1 MLYMNLFRFC
11 TATRSFQ
18 SFLLINFNKKM
29 KKLLPFILLFV
40 FCGVFFGQWTIGADM
55 PEGIRAGN
63 TISYTDPNDNAYMY
77 IIGGRNDQGI
87 ISNKTYRY
95 NIKTNVWDA
104 KQNVPTPILG
114 AASARIGDNIFIIGG
129 MVTTPGTVTRKVYK
143 YNIENDLW
151 NNAADFPRSFTD
163 GDAVPYQ
170 DSLIYVVGSYNSE
183 KTFVYNINKNKWR
196 ECNPVPSPGAS
207 LSYGA
212 VSISGNKLVYV
223 GGSNG
228 TFSTTYWNNVWIGEI
243 NQNNRSVIN
252 WTQGTSF
259 PGQTRTFFELQ
270 PWNNG
275 LILIGGTTDNTFDTY
290 TNENYFF
297 DVENNTWSQLTN
309 KPTAWNTG
317 NAASVFLDGNWKLI
331 CSGGFEQQYLKKTEI
346 YNQENLSVS
355 DNSETC
361 QLKNMKTISGN
372 RPGINFCLSENGKTY
387 LTIWDMQ
394 GRKMKKEKKIA
405 DKKGMHFVSLAN
417 EGFKSGL
424 YIINLKQNQNSVSR
438 KIQIRN

>member
-1 MLYMNLFRFC
+1 LSVFPAKLCIVNPI
-11 TATRSFQ
+11 FQ
-18 SFLLINFNKKM
+18 SFKTLILIKKM
-29 KKLLPFILLFV
+29 KKGLLFILSFV
-40 FCGVFFGQWTIGADM
+40 FCQMSFGQWTTGADM

-63 TISYTDPNDNAYMY
+63 AISYSDASNNAYMY
-77 IIGGRNDQGI
+77 VIGGRNDQEI

-95 NIKTNVWDA
+95 NIKTNTWDT

-143 YNIENDLW
+143 YNIENDIW
-151 NNAADFPRSFTD
+151 SNVADFPRAFTD

-196 ECNPVPSPGAS
+196 ECNAVPSPGSS

-212 VSISGNKLVYV
+212 LSVSGNKLVYV

-243 NQNNRSVIN
+243 DQNNRSVVN

-275 LILIGGTTDNTFDTY
+275 LILIGGTTDNTFNTY
-290 TNENYFF
+290 TSENYFF
-297 DVENNTWSQLTN
+297 DVQNNTWSQLTN

-317 NAASVFLDGNWKLI
+317 NAASIFMDGGWKLI

-346 YNQENLSVS
+346 YSQENLSVS
-355 DNSETC
+355 NSENAC
-361 QLKNMKTISGN
+361 QLKNLKTIHGKN
-372 RPGINFCLSENGKTY
+372 PMLNFCLSENGATH
-387 LTIWDMQ
+387 LAIWDMQ
-394 GRKMKKEKKIA
+394 GRKMKNETKIT
-405 DKKGMHFVSLAN
+405 DKKGQYSFSLAKQ
-417 EGFKSGL
+417 GLKTGL
-424 YIINLKQNQNSVSR
+424 YIIRLSQNQSSVSK
-438 KIQIRN
+438 KIQIIN

>member
-1 MLYMNLFRFC
+1 
-11 TATRSFQ
+11 
-18 SFLLINFNKKM
+18 M
-29 KKLLPFILLFV
+29 KKSLLFILTFV
-40 FCGVFFGQWTIGADM
+40 FCEMFFGQWTTGADM

-63 TISYTDPNDNAYMY
+63 SISYSDASNNAYMY
-77 IIGGRNDQGI
+77 VIGGRNDQEI

-95 NIKTNVWDA
+95 NIKTNIWDT

-143 YNIENDLW
+143 YNIENDIWSTL
-151 NNAADFPRSFTD
+151 ADFPRSFTD

-196 ECNPVPSPGAS
+196 ECNAVPSPGSS

-212 VSISGNKLVYV
+212 LSVSGNKLVYV

-243 NQNNRSVIN
+243 DQNNRSVVN

-270 PWNNG
+270 PWNDG
-275 LILIGGTTDNTFDTY
+275 VILIGGTTNNTFDTY
-290 TNENYFF
+290 TDENYFF
-297 DVENNTWSQLTN
+297 DADNNTWTQLTN

-317 NAASVFLDGNWKLI
+317 NAASILMDGSWKLI

-346 YNQENLSVS
+346 YSQENLSVS
-355 DNSETC
+355 DDKAC
-361 QLKNMKTISGN
+361 QLKNLKTISGT
-372 RPGINFCLSENGKTY
+372 RPGLQFCLSENGETL

-394 GRKMKKEKKIA
+394 GRKLRKESKVA
-405 DKKGMHFVSLAN
+405 DKKGTHSVSLAN
-417 EGFKSGL
+417 EGLKSGL
-424 YIINLKQNQNSVSR
+424 YIINLNQNQNSVSK
-438 KIQIRN
+438 KIQIIN

>member
-1 MLYMNLFRFC
+1 
-11 TATRSFQ
+11 
-18 SFLLINFNKKM
+18 
-29 KKLLPFILLFV
+29 
-40 FCGVFFGQWTIGADM
+40 
-55 PEGIRAGN
+55 
-63 TISYTDPNDNAYMY
+63 MY

-196 ECNPVPSPGAS
+196 ECNPVPSPGTS

-243 NQNNRSVIN
+243 DQNNRSVIN

-317 NAASVFLDGNWKLI
+317 NAASVFLNGNWKLI

-372 RPGINFCLSENGKTY
+372 RPGINFCLSENGETY

-394 GRKMKKEKKIA
+394 GRKIKKKKNR
-405 DKKGMHFVSLAN
+405 G
-417 EGFKSGL
+417 
-424 YIINLKQNQNSVSR
+424 
-438 KIQIRN
+438 